1 MVSNGSFLIQRR
13 RAPDLKQNLG
23 FWSLKRLSWV
33 VVRWFNANHN
43 NCIIFGVWGM
53 PIPALMETGYL
64 PSGEFHCD
72 LVELRNTFGVN
83 DRRTA
88 LLAKLDAFLGWLRN
102 THGLD
107 LPYFIDGSYTTSKP
121 YPGDIDF
128 VIDLSNATDE
138 QIGTALVLFSLH
150 QAQIKQDFEIDFWF
164 FHPNAQKDLKQFFQY
179 VRIEELQQRQLPP
192 ETRKGILR
200 ISP

>member
-1 MVSNGSFLIQRR
+1 
-13 RAPDLKQNLG
+13 
-23 FWSLKRLSWV
+23 
-33 VVRWFNANHN
+33 
-43 NCIIFGVWGM
+43 M

-64 PSGEFHCD
+64 PCGEFHCD
-72 LVELRNTFGVN
+72 LDELRNTFGVN

-88 LLAKLDAFLGWLRN
+88 LLGKLDAFLEWLRN

-107 LPYFIDGSYTTSKP
+107 LPYFVDGSYTTSKP
-121 YPGDIDF
+121 YPSDIDF
-128 VIDLSNATDE
+128 VIDLSNANDQ
-138 QIGTALVLFSLH
+138 QIGTALRLFSLQH
-150 QAQIKQDFEIDFWF
+150 DQIKQDFEIDFWY
-164 FHPNAQKDLKQFFQY
+164 FHPNAPKDLKLFFQY

>member
-1 MVSNGSFLIQRR
+1 
-13 RAPDLKQNLG
+13 
-23 FWSLKRLSWV
+23 
-33 VVRWFNANHN
+33 
-43 NCIIFGVWGM
+43 M

-72 LVELRNTFGVN
+72 LDELKNIFGVN

-88 LLAKLDAFLGWLRN
+88 LLTKLDQFLAWLRN

-107 LPYFIDGSYTTSKP
+107 LPYFVDGSYTTSKP
-121 YPGDIDF
+121 HPSDIDF
-128 VIDLSNATDE
+128 VIDLTNATND
-138 QIGTALVLFSLH
+138 QIGTALQLFSLQH
-150 QAQIKQDFEIDFWF
+150 DQIKQDFEIDFWF
-164 FHPNAQKDLKQFFQY
+164 FHPNAPKDLKQFFQY

-200 ISP
+200 ITP